1 MNTELLHK
9 LTMLLKNGPIAIFL
23 VLYAAYFIV
32 EQTFFYLEAEQY
44 SNVSAEQLQ
53 AINQEPTKQ
62 FRFSQA
68 TLGLFGDTDQEVVQV
83 VSAPTTRLN
92 LELEGIFKSDPDT
105 NSSAIIA
112 ERGKSGR
119 LYFIND
125 MVPGNAKLHEVNDD
139 HVLLMRQNRLEKLEF
154 SSQNLLTKANEMRP
168 GSELSQERTGLNR
181 PNNSPRPATLRSGS
195 EPVAPTYESDAEFR
209 NSMIQNPDD
218 TLKQLGF
225 EAIDNASP
233 SGYRVNNNS
242 LNPLVQRSGLRTGDV
257 VRSINGMPIG
267 IAANDARLIDQV
279 KSTGRARVEVDRDGR
294 RFFLTVPVP

>member
-9 LTMLLKNGPIAIFL
+9 LSLLLKSGPIAIILIF
-23 VLYAAYFIV
+23 YAAYFIV
-32 EQTFFYLEAEQY
+32 EQTFFYLESEQY
-44 SNVSAEQLQ
+44 SNISAEQPQ
-53 AINQEPTKQ
+53 AINQAPTKQ

-68 TLGLFGDTDQEVVQV
+68 TLELFGNTAQEVVQV

-92 LELEGIFKSDPDT
+92 LELEGIFKSDPET

-168 GSELSQERTGLNR
+168 RSELSQERTGLNR